1 MANNPKKSLQVAHI
15 PTDKI
20 KKIWSDAFT
29 KNTITQRLPYKK
41 YIYAAILIDILI
53 TALVLALA
61 YFNRLPPEVPLFY
74 GQPEGEQMLTS
85 NWVLVLPAL
94 CSVIFLG
101 VNTVLA
107 YFIKDDYLKKT
118 LILSGIL
125 LTLLAMITTLEI
137 INLVGNI

>member
-29 KNTITQRLPYKK
+29 KNTISQKLPYKK
-41 YIYAAILIDILI
+41 YIYAAIAIDVLL
-53 TALVLALA
+53 TSAVLALS

-74 GQPEGEQMLTS
+74 GQPEGEQMLAS
-85 NWVLVLPAL
+85 NWALVLPAL
-94 CSVIFLG
+94 SSVTFLG
-101 VNTVLA
+101 VNCIFA
-107 YFIKDDYLKKT
+107 YFTKDDYLKKT

-125 LTLLAMITTLEI
+125 LSFLAMITTLEI
-137 INLVGNI
+137 IWLVGNI